1 MRWPESI
8 AFLRRRFTRE
18 PRRGCRDYVTGVTA
32 ATARRLQLTVWQK
45 FFPTG
50 ADRLQVNGFTTLCV
64 ELAYHLATG
73 LPLK

>member
-18 PRRGCRDYVTGVTA
+18 PLRGCRDYDTGVTV

-45 FFPTG
+45 FFPQ
-50 ADRLQVNGFTTLCV
+50 AQISS
-64 ELAYHLATG
+64 
-73 LPLK
+73 K